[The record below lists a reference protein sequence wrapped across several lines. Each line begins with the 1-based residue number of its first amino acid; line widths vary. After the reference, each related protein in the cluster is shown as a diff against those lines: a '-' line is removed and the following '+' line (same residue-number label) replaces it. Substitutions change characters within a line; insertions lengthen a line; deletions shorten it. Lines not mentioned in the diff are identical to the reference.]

1 MWYAYVHYA
10 CEKLQKWKKQGYKA
24 HTFILCFL
32 LLTSLVSV
40 PFIKRTLLHCC
51 THTQRQAVFTKRLRF
66 RFRSG
71 VWREET
77 KVEGLNQKLL
87 SALPSSCATRCLH
100 SRALR
105 ASPGI
110 NDHYGSI
117 RAAARRS
124 LCYTEKPGMEML
136 VGSHQGRDADWVRE
150 RHNTQSSSYSRC
162 HDRQTA
168 FQVQWVSLL
177 SGKRMEGKN
186 D

>member
-1 MWYAYVHYA
+1 MGKS
-10 CEKLQKWKKQGYKA
+10 CRSERQKQG
-24 HTFILCFL
+24 HTPHRYFL

-40 PFIKRTLLHCC
+40 PFITRTWMHNWMRAHD
-51 THTQRQAVFTKRLRF
+51 THTHTHRTAVFIQ
-66 RFRSG
+66 RFRSRA
-71 VWREET
+71 WREEAE
-77 KVEGLNQKLL
+77 VEGLNQELL

-117 RAAARRS
+117 RAATRRS
-124 LCYTEKPGMEML
+124 LCYTEKPGMKML
-136 VGSHQGRDADWVRE
+136 VGSHQGRDTDWVRE

-168 FQVQWVSLL
+168 IQVQWVSLL
-177 SGKRMEGKN
+177 SGKRMEGK
-186 D
+186 DD